1 MSTSIVA
8 LLSRIAQRWTLI
20 GAACLLLLG
29 GAVGGVL
36 AWQHLIEAG
45 RGQLVLWAN
54 AYGQLSV
61 YDPRGS
67 ERALLVGLA
76 AMEQVDAFA
85 LYDPAGRRVLDVAR
99 MPERRFPVLQPH
111 NTPDFAMQG
120 RFVVLSSTVV
130 IPDAGTHVAMLRLWM
145 KPFYDGLLIYLL
157 FAALTLAIVH
167 WCGGGLLRMRVHRLL
182 HPVRQLADDL
192 AETGGRLMR
201 VNPRVTGIREI
212 DLLVESLNGMLSRIR
227 ERDRRVS
234 GHLDGLEQMV
244 EQRTRELRAAKDA
257 AEAGSRAKSEFLATM
272 SHEIRTPMNGVLGM
286 ADLLLASNLQPEQ
299 RQYVEA
305 IERSGRHLL
314 WIINDILDFSKIE
327 SGKLELEV
335 VQFDLRQLLEE
346 SLELFIHL
354 AHKKGLELV
363 ADIPAGGNLSVQ
375 GDALRLRQ
383 ILANLLSNAAKF
395 TEQGEVVL
403 RLEFGQARGAILP
416 VTLSVR
422 DTGIGIPLEAQ
433 ARVFEHF
440 SQADGSTSR
449 KYGGTGLGLAICR
462 KLAEMMGGE
471 LLLDSRPGQGAT
483 FSVCIPLR
491 CNREFSQ
498 AVPLFREGAL
508 HRVLVVDDHALSADI
523 MARQLR
529 SRGWLVDALYSGV
542 SALAALRSAVAEGEP
557 YDLVLLD
564 MAMPGLDGL
573 AVARAIRGEPGLAG
587 TRIIMLA
594 SSVAM
599 IGRQEQEGLQVAAC
613 LAKPMRQAQL
623 FKAVDAVLHSEVHA
637 AAAPAEESQ
646 VPRLRGHVLLV
657 EDNESNLVVARA
669 YLERAG
675 LDVTIAMDGEEALLA
690 LADGAFDLVLMD
702 CQMPGM
708 DGFEATRRLR
718 EQEAARGA
726 HVPVVALTANVMQG
740 DRDRCLAA
748 GMDDYLGKPYTGD
761 EMIQVLRRWLPLERR
776 RGGGRDAAVSE
787 PAISGAVFAANVLPP
802 VFDQAAINRI
812 RALAPERADGLVAE
826 LLSAYRG
833 AAEREMGK
841 FEQAFTGGD
850 TEALAKAAHALKS
863 SSFNV
868 GANGLGEL
876 MKEIESLARTE
887 DWGGLRFRALAAQ
900 AEWARIEQA
909 FEFIS
914 EEAGHD

>member
-1 MSTSIVA
+1 MSTPIVS
-8 LLSRIAQRWTLI
+8 LLTRIAHRWTFFCTLL
-20 GAACLLLLG
+20 LLLLG
-29 GAVGGVL
+29 GLVGGGL
-36 AWQHLIEAG
+36 AWQHMLAEG
-45 RGQLVLWAN
+45 RAQLALWSN
-54 AYGQLSV
+54 AYGQLAL
-61 YDPRGS
+61 YDPRGA
-67 ERALLVGLA
+67 ERALLAGLVS
-76 AMEQVDAFA
+76 MPQVDAFV
-85 LYDPAGRRVLDVAR
+85 LYEPSGQRVLDVVR
-99 MPERRFPVLQPH
+99 MPERRFPALQPLR
-111 NTPDFAMQG
+111 TPALALQG
-120 RFVVLSSTVV
+120 RFIVLSETVV
-130 IPDAGTHVAMLRLWM
+130 VPDAGTHVAMLRLGI
-145 KPFYDGLLIYLL
+145 KPFYQGVLTYLL
-157 FAALTLAIVH
+157 AALLVLAAVH
-167 WCGGGLLRMRVHRLL
+167 WGGACLLGIRVRQVFK
-182 HPVRQLADDL
+182 PVRELADDL

-201 VNPRVTGIREI
+201 LNPRVTGIREI
-212 DLLVESLNGMLSRIR
+212 DQLVESLNTMLGRIR

-244 EQRTRELRAAKDA
+244 EQRTRELRAAKEA

-286 ADLLLASNLQPEQ
+286 ADILLTSSLLPEQ

-327 SGKLELEV
+327 SGKLELEI

-363 ADIPAGGNLSVQ
+363 ADMPAGGNLIVQ

-383 ILANLLSNAAKF
+383 VLANLLSNAIKF

-403 RLEFGQARGAILP
+403 RLEFGQARGALLP
-416 VTLSVR
+416 VTFSVR
-422 DTGIGIPLEAQ
+422 DTGIGIPLDAQ
-433 ARVFEHF
+433 QRIFEHF

-462 KLAEMMGGE
+462 KLVEMMGGE
-471 LLLDSRPGQGAT
+471 LILDSQPTHGAT
-483 FSVCIPLR
+483 FSVCVPLR
-491 CNREFSQ
+491 CSREFSQ
-498 AVPLFREGAL
+498 AIPLFRDAAL
-508 HRVLVVDDHALSADI
+508 QRMLVVDDHALSADI

-573 AVARAIRGEPGLAG
+573 AVARAMRGEPELAK

-594 SSVAM
+594 SSVVM
-599 IGRQEQEGLQVAAC
+599 IGRQEQAGLQVAAC

-623 FKAVDAVLHSEVHA
+623 FKAVESVLHNEVQA
-637 AAAPAEESQ
+637 AELVEENAL
-646 VPRLRGHVLLV
+646 PRLRGHVLLV

-675 LDVTIAMDGEEALLA
+675 LSVTIAMDGEAALVA
-690 LADGAFDLVLMD
+690 LGEGVFDLVLMD

-718 EQEAARGA
+718 ALEAESGA
-726 HVPVVALTANVMQG
+726 HLPVVALTANVMQG
-740 DRDRCLAA
+740 DRERCFEA

-776 RGGGRDAAVSE
+776 RGSGRDAATDDVLE
-787 PAISGAVFAANVLPP
+787 TPGVFPLHLLPP
-802 VFDQAAINRI
+802 VFDPAAIERI
-812 RALAPERADGLVAE
+812 RALAPERADALVTE
-826 LLSAYRG
+826 LLQAYRG
-833 AAEREMGK
+833 AAEREMDK
-841 FEQAFTGGD
+841 FERAFSGGD
-850 TEALAKAAHALKS
+850 AEALAKAAHALKS
-863 SSFNV
+863 SSLNV
-868 GANGLGEL
+868 GAHGLGDL
-876 MKEIESLARTE
+876 MREIEALARSE

-909 FEFIS
+909 FDFMT

>member
-167 WCGGGLLRMRVHRLL
+167 WCGGGLLRIRVHRLL

-354 AHKKGLELV
+354 AHKKGL
-363 ADIPAGGNLSVQ
+363 D
-375 GDALRLRQ
+375 
-383 ILANLLSNAAKF
+383 
-395 TEQGEVVL
+395 
-403 RLEFGQARGAILP
+403 
-416 VTLSVR
+416 
-422 DTGIGIPLEAQ
+422 
-433 ARVFEHF
+433 
-440 SQADGSTSR
+440 
-449 KYGGTGLGLAICR
+449 
-462 KLAEMMGGE
+462 
-471 LLLDSRPGQGAT
+471 
-483 FSVCIPLR
+483 
-491 CNREFSQ
+491 
-498 AVPLFREGAL
+498 REGAL

-637 AAAPAEESQ
+637 AAAPVEESQ
-646 VPRLRGHVLLV
+646 LPRLRGHVLLV

-675 LDVTIAMDGEEALLA
+675 LDVAIAMDGEEALQA

-826 LLSAYRG
+826 LLTAYRG